1 MITARSTTSISQ
13 RLVVSL
19 TGLVT
24 VLWLASTAFALTI
37 MHNEL
42 DQSLDSSLQ
51 EAAQRLLT
59 LAAQSQVGA
68 APIAPSV
75 EAPEEGR
82 LIVEHNEYLTY
93 QLRDREGRVLRRSH
107 DAPTEPYPT
116 PLHFGFANTDTLRI
130 YTEGTV
136 SGDLFVQVAE
146 THDHRHEAIL
156 EAGLA
161 LGLPLLLMVP
171 LSALAIHRVVRRSMA
186 PVLLIQHQIAQRGS
200 GNLTPLGPLD
210 VASELRPITVAVDRL
225 IERLRAAI
233 EAERSFAAN
242 SAHELRSPL
251 ASALAQ
257 VQRLRMT
264 LTEPSQVERVAGIER
279 ELRRLVDLTEK
290 LLQLSRAEAGV
301 AMTLSQH
308 QTDLL
313 PVLEMVVEDIAR
325 SAKATPR
332 LRLETIVAELSSR
345 MDVDAFGIVVRN
357 LIDNALLHGDPTKP
371 VVLRVEPAG
380 RLRVINGGAV
390 VPAETLQKLTRR
402 FTRGATHAGG
412 AGLGLA
418 IADTILK
425 QSGGRL
431 TLASP
436 ATGCVDGFEA
446 VVDLG

>member
-1 MITARSTTSISQ
+1 MIAARTTTSISR

-24 VLWLASTAFALTI
+24 VLWLASTGFALTI
-37 MHNEL
+37 MHKEL

-59 LAAQSQVGA
+59 LAAQSQVGTTA
-68 APIAPSV
+68 SSPHV
-75 EAPEEGR
+75 EAPEVGR

-93 QLRDREGRVLRRSH
+93 QLRDLNGRVLLRSH
-107 DAPTEPYPT
+107 DAPKEPYPA
-116 PLHFGFANTDTLRI
+116 PLLPGFANTDTLRI

-136 SGDLFVQVAE
+136 SGDLFVHVAE

-161 LGLPLLLMVP
+161 LALPLLLMVP
-171 LSALAIHRVVRRSMA
+171 LSALAIHRIVRRSMA
-186 PVLLIQHQIAQRGS
+186 PVLSIQQEIAQRGS
-200 GNLTPLGPLD
+200 GNLTPLGHLD
-210 VASELRPITVAVDRL
+210 IASELSPITVAVDRL
-225 IERLRAAI
+225 IERLHAAL

-242 SAHELRSPL
+242 SAHELRTPL

-264 LTEPSQVERVAGIER
+264 LTEPSQVERVSGIER

-301 AMTLSQH
+301 AMTLSQR

-313 PVLEMVVEDIAR
+313 PILEMVVEDIGR
-325 SAKATPR
+325 SAKPTPR
-332 LRLETIVAELSSR
+332 LRIVATVAELSSR

-357 LIDNALLHGDPTKP
+357 LIENALLHGDPKEP
-371 VVLRVEPAG
+371 VVLFVEPAG
-380 RLRVINGGAV
+380 RLRVMNGGAV

-402 FTRGATHAGG
+402 FMRGSTRAGG

-418 IADTILK
+418 IAETILR

-436 ATGCVDGFEA
+436 ATGCDGGFEA
-446 VVDLG
+446 IVDLG